1 MAEIIR
7 NQRKCYIAN
16 KGAAWASTLPHE
28 LTATTTT
35 REVSHTA
42 THMPSRRPHTKTR
55 HGCNTCK
62 ARKVRCDEEKPVCRN
77 CTRGNRSCSYPSQIL
92 AIPNS
97 LATAHI
103 DAQDQ
108 IFPVRDMELLH
119 HYTAIT
125 YKMMSPEPDQ
135 HSIWQVYVPQ
145 MAFSYR
151 FLLHGILSVTA
162 LHRRYDAEECQ
173 KETLMNLARYHQQHA
188 LTLYI
193 PRLRSINQENCHAL
207 FAFSMLLGI
216 LCFGMLDDEG
226 LGSRALVSR
235 FLDCFDA
242 LMGATAVAYEAAHW
256 LRQGVF
262 RPIMEDIWP
271 EVHDFAHLKEGAK
284 EALEALIA
292 QVGETCKSEP
302 TSGSSTP
309 VPPLGA
315 PVGEEVGNGVAG
327 GMMSRRQAYL
337 ASIYGLATVMYP
349 APGDRQASIVVAW
362 PILAGAA
369 FVQLLKR
376 RDPLALVIL
385 GHYGVALHL
394 YGRLWMIEGLGKR
407 LTEAIAEELDV
418 AWQPLLAWPLRRVSE
433 VITPE

>member
-1 MAEIIR
+1 
-7 NQRKCYIAN
+7 
-16 KGAAWASTLPHE
+16 
-28 LTATTTT
+28 
-35 REVSHTA
+35 
-42 THMPSRRPHTKTR
+42 MPSRRPHTKTR

-97 LATAHI
+97 LATHI

-108 IFPVRDMELLH
+108 IFPIRDMELLH
-119 HYTAIT
+119 HYTSFT
-125 YKMMSPEPDQ
+125 YKLMTNDPDQ
-135 HSIWQVYVPQ
+135 FEIWQVNVPQ
-145 MAFSYR
+145 MAFRYR
-151 FLLHGILSVTA
+151 FLLHGILAVAA
-162 LHRRYDAEECQ
+162 LHRRYEAEDSQ

-193 PRLRSINQENCHAL
+193 PRLHSINQDNCNAL

-216 LCFGMLDDEG
+216 LCFGMLDDQD
-226 LGSRALVSR
+226 LGSRAIISR

-256 LRQGVF
+256 LRQGIF
-262 RPIMEDIWP
+262 RPIMEEIWP
-271 EVHDFAHLKEGAK
+271 EVHDFAHLKEGAR
-284 EALEALIA
+284 EALESLLA
-292 QVGETCKSEP
+292 QVESTCRSDP
-302 TSGSSTP
+302 ADP
-309 VPPLGA
+309 V
-315 PVGEEVGNGVAG
+315 
-327 GMMSRRQAYL
+327 QAYL
-337 ASIYGLATVMYP
+337 ASIYGWATVMYP
-349 APGDRQASIVVAW
+349 APGDRQVLIVVAW
-362 PILAGAA
+362 PVLAGATY
-369 FVQLLKR
+369 VSLLKR

-418 AWQPLLAWPLRRVSE
+418 AWRPLLAWPLSRVSE